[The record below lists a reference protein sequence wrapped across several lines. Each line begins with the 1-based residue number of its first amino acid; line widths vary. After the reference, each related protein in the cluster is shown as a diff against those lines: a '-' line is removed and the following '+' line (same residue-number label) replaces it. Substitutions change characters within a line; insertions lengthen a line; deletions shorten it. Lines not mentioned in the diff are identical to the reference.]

1 MFWSSSL
8 LESIASSWLTVDGR
22 SCADAAK
29 TGADQVVDQRQS
41 TRRVVFSSTGWQ
53 RKGVPGCQPQQ
64 TMPRELRLSNASEA
78 ASGNGGA

>member
-1 MFWSSSL
+1 MYTEL
-8 LESIASSWLTVDGR
+8 RKHLERTYTIKCIRQAVPLQAETN
-22 SCADAAK
+22 
-29 TGADQVVDQRQS
+29 QLRQS